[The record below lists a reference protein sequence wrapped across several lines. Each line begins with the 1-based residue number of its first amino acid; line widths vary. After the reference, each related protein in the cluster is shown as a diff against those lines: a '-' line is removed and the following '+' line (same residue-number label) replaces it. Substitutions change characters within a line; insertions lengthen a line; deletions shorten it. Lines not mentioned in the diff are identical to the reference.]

1 MGGKMKRV
9 TRNNLIRLVEMKRKY
24 EETED
29 EQLVTKINEYIEN
42 IINKD
47 KRYYHKLLS
56 YQFDNETI
64 KYLM

>member
-1 MGGKMKRV
+1 MKRV
-9 TRNNLIRLVEMKRKY
+9 TRNNLIKLVEMKQKY
-24 EETED
+24 EKIKEE
-29 EQLVTKINEYIEN
+29 ELLTKINEYVEN

-64 KYLM
+64 KYLI